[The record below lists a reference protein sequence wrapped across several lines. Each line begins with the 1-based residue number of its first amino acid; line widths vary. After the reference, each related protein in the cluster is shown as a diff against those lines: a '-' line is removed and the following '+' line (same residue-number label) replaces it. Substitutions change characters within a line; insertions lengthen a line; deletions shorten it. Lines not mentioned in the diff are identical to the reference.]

1 MSAKKSSA
9 SKSSTRKA
17 GNAKAAS
24 SGTVA
29 AKKPASKK
37 SAAQRTEPRKSAV
50 KQAAAA
56 ESAPI
61 RIGFVINQMATE
73 QDNYTTI
80 RLART
85 AIRRGHF
92 VALIGLDGFIYDS
105 SGTIFANA
113 HVPRRSKYASDQAL
127 LDDLQDD
134 DAEMQRITVDELD
147 VLMLRSDPANEV
159 VDRPWAPNSGLLF
172 AQLAVLKHVIVL
184 NDPAHLTDAANK
196 TYFQHFP
203 EEVRP
208 ATCITMDAAEIRA
221 FIKKRKGYGVIKPLQ
236 GSGGQGVFVVTP
248 ESRSNLN
255 QMIEAV
261 TRDGYAIVQEY
272 LPKAANGD
280 LRLLTLNGR
289 ALRVD
294 GTYACIRR
302 YNDSGDARNNISAG
316 GKYEMATP
324 DADALR
330 LAEIV
335 GPKLIRDG
343 MYFVGLDIVGDRMM
357 EINVDTPGGINMA
370 EDLTGVD
377 FSGCI
382 IDDLE
387 RKVRLR
393 DLYKRTLTNTELAM
407 M

>member
-1 MSAKKSSA
+1 MNREKATGNKSEST
-9 SKSSTRKA
+9 SKRSQ
-17 GNAKAAS
+17 AKAQAD
-24 SGTVA
+24 GKA
-29 AKKPASKK
+29 ATPPAKERLKTKEQPARPSKPAKG
-37 SAAQRTEPRKSAV
+37 Q
-50 KQAAAA
+50 
-56 ESAPI
+56 PI
-61 RIGFVINQMATE
+61 RIGFVINRMATE

-85 AIRRGHF
+85 AIRRGHE
-92 VALIGLDGFIYDS
+92 VALIGLDGFIYTA
-105 SGTIFANA
+105 SGTIAANA
-113 HVPRRSKYASDQAL
+113 HVPRGSSYVSDRAL
-127 LDDLQDD
+127 LDDLQAD
-134 DAEMQRITVDELD
+134 DATVHRISVDELD

-159 VDRPWAPNSGLLF
+159 VERPWAPNSGLLF
-172 AQLAVLKHVIVL
+172 AQLALLKHVIVL
-184 NDPAHLTDAANK
+184 NDPVHLTDASNK

-203 EEVRP
+203 EAVRP
-208 ATCITMDAAEIRA
+208 VTCITMDAAEIRA
-221 FIKKRKGYGVIKPLQ
+221 FIAERNGYGVIKPLQ

-248 ESRSNLN
+248 ESAGNLN
-255 QMIEAV
+255 QMIDAV

-272 LPKAANGD
+272 LPKAASGD

-294 GTYACIRR
+294 GVYACIRR
-302 YNDSGDARNNISAG
+302 YNDSGDARSNISAG
-316 GKYEMATP
+316 GKFEMAVP

-343 MYFVGLDIVGDRMM
+343 MYLAGLDIVGDRMM
-357 EINVDTPGGINMA
+357 EINVDTPGGITMA
-370 EDLTGVD
+370 EDLTGID

-382 IDDLE
+382 IEDLE

-393 DLYKRTLTNTELAM
+393 DLYQRTLTNTELAM